1 MSTSLM
7 QSPEPGEERNQ
18 RWAAMLVGAVVVV
31 AAVLVIWLFARSS
44 GGTGPKAAAPP
55 PYAALVKLTEIKM
68 STAQNFVG
76 ATVTYLEGKITNS
89 GDKSVTRA
97 IAEITFRNS
106 LDQVAQQEQ
115 LPIMVIE
122 DRPGY
127 SDAVGLNL
135 LPLAPGQSR
144 HFRLTFEHVTA
155 DWNQAYPE
163 LRIVDVSVK

>member
-1 MSTSLM
+1 M
-7 QSPEPGEERNQ
+7 QPPEPAEQRNQ
-18 RWAAMLVGAVVVV
+18 RWSAMLIG
-31 AAVLVIWLFARSS
+31 AVLVAVAVLTIWVFTRTS
-44 GGTGPKAAAPP
+44 GDTGTKAANPQ
-55 PYAALVKLTEIKM
+55 PYAGLVKLTDVKM
-68 STAQNFVG
+68 ATAQNFVG
-76 ATVTYLEGKITNS
+76 ATVTYLEGKITNT
-89 GDKSVTRA
+89 GDKMVTRA
-97 IAEITFRNS
+97 IAEVTFRNS

-144 HFRLTFEHVTA
+144 PFRLTFEHVTA

-163 LRIVDVSVK
+163 LRIVDVTTK